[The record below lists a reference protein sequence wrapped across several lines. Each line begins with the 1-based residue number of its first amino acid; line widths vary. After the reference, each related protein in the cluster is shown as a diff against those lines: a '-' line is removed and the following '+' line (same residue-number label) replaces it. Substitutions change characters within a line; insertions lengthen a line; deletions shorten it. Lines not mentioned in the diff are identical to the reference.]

1 MELYNLR
8 EVVGKLERLPDGARQ
23 VIEQAFDLGLQKV
36 VTEAKTNHPEWP
48 SKIFNPDGT
57 WRYHDITT
65 NLTNSINMEIFPWKG
80 DILEGDVGVKSKWA
94 KVGVMAYGEKMER
107 DHPYIGP
114 AVEAKKEE
122 WIRHIQEALKIFF
135 R

>member
-23 VIEQAFDLGLQKV
+23 VIEGAFDLGLQKII
-36 VTEAKTNHPEWP
+36 TEAKSNHPPW
-48 SKIFNPDGT
+48 SATILNPDGT
-57 WRYHDITT
+57 WRYHNITT
-65 NLTNSINMEIFPWKG
+65 NLTNSIGLRIRRSGDVIEGDMGILNETVKG
-80 DILEGDVGVKSKWA
+80 DAMEYAGKI
-94 KVGVMAYGEKMER
+94 ER
-107 DHPYIGP
+107 DHPFIGP